1 MLILGVRK
9 YPLGSGRTT
18 PLLKN
23 LDSLRKNKLT
33 IDSLSS
39 HESDL
44 TIRSIKLG
52 QLLEGSALTVCNPVI
67 LKITEGDRLCTGCR
81 SRHECR
87 SLHMSSKDRVRSTC
101 NQRRL
106 P

>member
-18 PLLKN
+18 LLLKN
-23 LDSLRKNKLT
+23 LDSLRKDKLT

-39 HESDL
+39 HESHL

-67 LKITEGDRLCTGCR
+67 LEITE
-81 SRHECR
+81 
-87 SLHMSSKDRVRSTC
+87 V
-101 NQRRL
+101 
-106 P
+106 